1 MRTADSTSRITK
13 VGSHSPP
20 VRSKKVQTWYSNMP
34 MMVVV
39 MIFMVTMLLLHVDYN
54 CCSTLLLAPRQRKI
68 FNDCFAAQQ
77 HHAMY
82 HFRHYTKDDH
92 YTFFPSV
99 LILLATLKEQRWVEV
114 GSNWFGEEET
124 TNSDWSRALITDQ
137 ISCLLLSFIP
147 HYAKSMKLKSHK
159 INHAIIVFSIAVC
172 RAMCNAVTRLCAI
185 LLLFKHVPAA
195 SW

>member
-1 MRTADSTSRITK
+1 
-13 VGSHSPP
+13 
-20 VRSKKVQTWYSNMP
+20 
-34 MMVVV
+34 MVAV
-39 MIFMVTMLLLHVDYN
+39 MIFMVTMLLLYVDYN
-54 CCSTLLLAPRQRKI
+54 CCSTLLLAPSQRKM
-68 FNDCFAAQQ
+68 FNDWFAAQQ
-77 HHAMY
+77 HPVMY

-99 LILLATLKEQRWVEV
+99 LTLLATLKEQKWVEV

-124 TNSDWSRALITDQ
+124 TSDWSRALITDQ

-159 INHAIIVFSIAVC
+159 KKLTIIVIVFSIVEC
-172 RAMCNAVTRLCAI
+172 CTMCHVVTRLWAI
-185 LLLFKHVPAA
+185 LLLFKHVSAA

>member
-1 MRTADSTSRITK
+1 
-13 VGSHSPP
+13 
-20 VRSKKVQTWYSNMP
+20 

-39 MIFMVTMLLLHVDYN
+39 MIFMVTMLLLLYADYN
-54 CCSTLLLAPRQRKI
+54 CWSTLLLAPRQRKM
-68 FNDCFAAQQ
+68 FNDWFAAQQ
-77 HHAMY
+77 HHVMY

-114 GSNWFGEEET
+114 SSNWFGEEET
-124 TNSDWSRALITDQ
+124 TSDWSQALITDQ
-137 ISCLLLSFIP
+137 ISCLSLSFIP

-159 INHAIIVFSIAVC
+159 KKLTIIVIVFSIVEC
-172 RAMCNAVTRLCAI
+172 CTMCHVVTRFKAI
-185 LLLFKHVPAA
+185 LLLFKHVPAV